1 MAFAVRRSTL
11 LVPVALAV
19 ALAGGMLAP
28 SAGPAAGG
36 GYLVYTNRPPA
47 KPQSGGAPQPG
58 PCQGPGCSQIPAPA
72 PMPQPP
78 TQVRIL
84 ADEALIAAIGFTSAV
99 PDSLPSPRSF
109 PVGEPIRRGSDIYH
123 PPR

>member
-28 SAGPAAGG
+28 SAARAECGD
-36 GYLVYTNRPPA
+36 YVVYTNGPHANPMSDDA
-47 KPQSGGAPQPG
+47 PKPV